1 MVLPDKLKQKIQ
13 GCMLVGDIM
22 IYYGIEAGK
31 GGKIGLEG
39 GWDRE
44 KVLGSMGQGSRW
56 GEKKVEAGALEE
68 VN

>member
-22 IYYGIEAGK
+22 IYYGIEVGE

-44 KVLGSMGQGSRW
+44 KY
-56 GEKKVEAGALEE
+56 
-68 VN
+68 